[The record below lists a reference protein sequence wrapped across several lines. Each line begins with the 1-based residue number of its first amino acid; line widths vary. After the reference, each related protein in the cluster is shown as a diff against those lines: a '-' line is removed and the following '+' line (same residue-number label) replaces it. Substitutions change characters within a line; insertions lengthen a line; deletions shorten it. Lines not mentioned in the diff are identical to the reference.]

1 MQSMLLFME
10 STSKNKSGER
20 SDRSK
25 STENVL
31 EFGSSAFSTL
41 APWRS
46 GSAAGND
53 QLIANRS
60 TDRNYTWRDFKARL
74 VFCSLIIRD
83 YRRRSCVFG
92 PKWPIKYRLLSRNN
106 FFTALIAP
114 FEREM
119 CAIETFDGKK
129 WIFMFPV
136 GRLAVNLNIFCLR
149 WLLWFINFSHGKP
162 APDDWTWRQRCRQL
176 ALGREEDERISRN
189 QTILNILVEPFE
201 ATRSSEKG

>member
-1 MQSMLLFME
+1 MDAVNVAFYGINVKE
-10 STSKNKSGER
+10 K
-20 SDRSK
+20 SDRSE

-31 EFGSSAFSTL
+31 EFGLSAFSTR
-41 APWRS
+41 PWRS

-53 QLIANRS
+53 QLIANWS
-60 TDRNYTWRDFKARL
+60 ADRNYTWRDFKARL

-114 FEREM
+114 FDGEM
-119 CAIETFDGKK
+119 WEMRLLIKK

-149 WLLWFINFSHGKP
+149 WLLWFIYFSHGKP
-162 APDDWTWRQRCRQL
+162 APDDWTWRQRCLQL
-176 ALGREEDERISRN
+176 ALGRAEDEWISRN
-189 QTILNILVEPFE
+189 QTILNILVEQSD